1 MLSDEQRRAIEDEEA
16 LRHEVRKK
24 LEAATTPPPAPPAPP
39 PPKITFGKRVF
50 EFFNSALG
58 MWLLSSVVL
67 TGGAAALQ
75 RIQHDH
81 ETAQKDRQTVIQ
93 HRFEITNRLDEM
105 QYALRRAQTVG
116 QAKAALDGMYKSRA
130 PLAPELQNRSIA
142 SMFLTLTQM
151 LEGTERQRSE
161 RAMAFVRYLEE
172 AEFALHEHPDDSAPL
187 DKKQKEHLHKLIR
200 SIKALHL
207 HDPQNPNP
215 TLDEKP
221 AAAAAATTKSSSHT
235 R

>member
-1 MLSDEQRRAIEDEEA
+1 MLNDDQRKAIEDEEA
-16 LRHEVRKK
+16 LRHEVRRK
-24 LEAATTPPPAPPAPP
+24 LDAASPPPAAAPAAAAA
-39 PPKITFGKRVF
+39 PKPTFGKRLF
-50 EFFNSALG
+50 DFFNSALG
-58 MWLLSSVVL
+58 LWLLSSVVL
-67 TGGAAALQ
+67 TGGAAWLQ

-81 ETAQKDRQTVIQ
+81 EMAQKDRQTIVQ

-130 PLAPELQNRSIA
+130 PLAPDLQNRSLA

-151 LEGTERQRSE
+151 LEGTEQQRSE
-161 RAMAFVRYLEE
+161 RALAFVRYLEE

-187 DKKQKEHLHKLIR
+187 DRKQKEHLHKLIA

-207 HDPQNPNP
+207 HDRQNPAP
-215 TLDEKP
+215 PIEEKP
-221 AAAAAATTKSSSHT
+221 AAGGTPAKAPAQI

>member
-1 MLSDEQRRAIEDEEA
+1 MLNDEQRKAIEDEEA
-16 LRHEVRKK
+16 LRHEIRRK
-24 LEAATTPPPAPPAPP
+24 LDAAMPPAPAPSPAKP
-39 PPKITFGKRVF
+39 TFGKRVF
-50 EFFNSALG
+50 DFFNSALG
-58 MWLLSSVVL
+58 LWLLSSVVL
-67 TGGAAALQ
+67 TGGAAWLQ

-81 ETAQKDRQTVIQ
+81 EVAQKDRQTIVQ

-130 PLAPELQNRSIA
+130 PLAPELQNRSLA

-151 LEGTERQRSE
+151 LEGTEQQRSE
-161 RAMAFVRYLEE
+161 RALAFVRYLEE

-187 DKKQKEHLHKLIR
+187 DRKQKEHLHKLIA

-207 HDPQNPNP
+207 RDPQNPAPTDPANP
-215 TLDEKP
+215 STGDGKAGAAKP
-221 AAAAAATTKSSSHT
+221 AATP

>member
-1 MLSDEQRRAIEDEEA
+1 MLSDDQRRAIEDEEA

-151 LEGTERQRSE
+151 LEGTEQQRSE
-161 RAMAFVRYLEE
+161 RALAFVRYLEE

-221 AAAAAATTKSSSHT
+221 ATAATKSSSQT

>member
-1 MLSDEQRRAIEDEEA
+1 MLNDDQRKAIEDEEA
-16 LRHEVRKK
+16 LRHEVRRK
-24 LEAATTPPPAPPAPP
+24 LDAASPPPAAAPAAVAA
-39 PPKITFGKRVF
+39 PKPTFGKRLF
-50 EFFNSALG
+50 DFFNSALG
-58 MWLLSSVVL
+58 LWLLSSVVL
-67 TGGAAALQ
+67 TGGAAWLQ

-81 ETAQKDRQTVIQ
+81 EMAQKDRQTIVQ

-130 PLAPELQNRSIA
+130 PLAPDLQNRSLA

-151 LEGTERQRSE
+151 LEGTEQQRSE
-161 RAMAFVRYLEE
+161 RALAFVRYLEE

-187 DKKQKEHLHKLIR
+187 DRKQKEHLHKLIA

-207 HDPQNPNP
+207 RDPQHPAP
-215 TLDEKP
+215 PIEEKP
-221 AAAAAATTKSSSHT
+221 AAGGTPAQI

>member
-24 LEAATTPPPAPPAPP
+24 LEAATPPSPAPPAPA

-67 TGGAAALQ
+67 TGGAAMLQ

-81 ETAQKDRQTVIQ
+81 EMAQKDRQTVVQ

-130 PLAPELQNRSIA
+130 PLAPELQNRSLA

-151 LEGTERQRSE
+151 LEGTEQQRSE
-161 RAMAFVRYLEE
+161 RALAFVRYLEE
-172 AEFALHEHPDDSAPL
+172 AEFALQEHSDDSAPL
-187 DKKQKEHLHKLIR
+187 DAKQKEHLRRLI
-200 SIKALHL
+200 SAIKALHL
-207 HDPQNPNP
+207 NDPQHRNP
-215 TLDEKP
+215 TIEEKP
-221 AAAAAATTKSSSHT
+221 GGGASKPTGQI

>member
-1 MLSDEQRRAIEDEEA
+1 MLNDDQRKAIEDEEA

-24 LEAATTPPPAPPAPP
+24 LDAASPP
-39 PPKITFGKRVF
+39 PPTAPAAKPTFGKRLF

-58 MWLLSSVVL
+58 LWLLSSVVL

-81 ETAQKDRQTVIQ
+81 EMAQKDRQTVVQ

-130 PLAPELQNRSIA
+130 PLAPELQNRSLA

-151 LEGTERQRSE
+151 LEGTEQQRSE
-161 RAMAFVRYLEE
+161 RALAFVRYLEE
-172 AEFALHEHPDDSAPL
+172 AEFALHEHADDSAPL
-187 DKKQKEHLHKLIR
+187 DKKQKEHLHKLIA

-207 HDPQNPNP
+207 RDPQNPNP
-215 TLDEKP
+215 TVEEKP
-221 AAAAAATTKSSSHT
+221 AT
-235 R
+235 RASGQIR